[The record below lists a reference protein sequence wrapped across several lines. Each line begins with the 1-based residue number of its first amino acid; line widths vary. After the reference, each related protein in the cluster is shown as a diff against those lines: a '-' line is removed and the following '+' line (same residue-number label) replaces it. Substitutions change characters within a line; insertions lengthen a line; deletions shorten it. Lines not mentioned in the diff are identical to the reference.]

1 MSDRQRADATPG
13 TDPRPVPGESASA
26 VDGEAARA
34 RTAPQTPDPT
44 VTSEA
49 HDETPDDETGEP
61 DPADELATSEPYAPP
76 GELTGPE
83 PAAAVPSRGSDDR
96 PLVIRQADV
105 RVPVWLDTAAQY
117 AWRGLVLVVG
127 LAVALYAITRLYL
140 VTLPVILALVL
151 CTLFVPPARRLERR
165 GVPRLGAAA
174 IVVLGGFGAFA
185 GVVTLLAPAFIEQAQ
200 ELGPTI
206 QAATTDVL
214 IWLEDSFGYNR
225 AQLEA
230 FARDSFATVEGF
242 TSTVVSQIGSI
253 AVAVGEAVTALSLAA
268 VLLFFFIKD
277 GAQIVDWF
285 LRLTPAQHRDDIR
298 AVGTRGWVALSGFI
312 RGTAAV
318 ALIDAVGIGIGL
330 AIVGVPLVLPLSLLV
345 FFGGFVPVVGAFVT
359 GILAVL
365 VALASNGLQSALIV
379 TGIVIA
385 VQQLESNVL
394 QPTIMRRAVALHPV
408 VTLTVLVAGA
418 MLIGIIGA
426 FLAVPVTAVIAA
438 VANELRL
445 RRDARRLGIEVGP
458 QPLGG
463 PGVDQELL
471 MPAYPETRPSRPSR
485 SLRRGRT
492 RADGRRGAGGT
503 RAGRRRDEGS
513 GVRRRERRRSR
524 GGETPATAAPG
535 GSGHVEDA
543 DGAQPAPDPD
553 GTQPDSDADGTQPD
567 THADDTRH
575 PDADGAEHP
584 DTDGAEGAPGSDV
597 ESGGDRAA
605 PVTEAQDPTAAP
617 QGPIPEKDEPP
628 VRP

>member
-1 MSDRQRADATPG
+1 MPDRHRADAAPG
-13 TDPRPVPGESASA
+13 AGPPRVPGEPTADA
-26 VDGEAARA
+26 DAEAAR
-34 RTAPQTPDPT
+34 PD
-44 VTSEA
+44 SSGA
-49 HDETPDDETGEP
+49 APDDLSTGTSPADRERPREPEP
-61 DPADELATSEPYAPP
+61 DEALPMSGPYAPP
-76 GELTGPE
+76 GELTTPE
-83 PAAAVPSRGSDDR
+83 PPTVPTRGSEDR
-96 PLVIRQADV
+96 PLVVRRADT
-105 RVPVWLDTAAQY
+105 RVPMWLDTAAQY
-117 AWRGLVLVVG
+117 AWRGLVLIVG
-127 LAVALYAITRLYL
+127 LAAALYAVTRLYL

-165 GVPRLGAAA
+165 GVPRLGAAG

-185 GVVTLLAPAFIEQAQ
+185 GLVTLLAPTFIVQAQ

-206 QAATTDVL
+206 QTATTDVL
-214 IWLEDSFGYNR
+214 IWLEETFGYDR
-225 AQLEA
+225 AQVEA
-230 FARDSFATVEGF
+230 FARDTFATLEGF

-253 AVAVGEAVTALSLAA
+253 AVAVGEALTALSLAA

-277 GAQIVDWF
+277 GGQIVDWF
-285 LRLTPAQHRDDIR
+285 LRLTPAQHRDDVR

-385 VQQLESNVL
+385 VQQIESNVL

-408 VTLTVLVAGA
+408 VTLTVLVAGT

-445 RRDARRLGIEVGP
+445 RKEARRLGIEVGP

-471 MPAYPETRPSRPSR
+471 MPTYPESRPSR
-485 SLRRGRT
+485 S
-492 RADGRRGAGGT
+492 
-503 RAGRRRDEGS
+503 
-513 GVRRRERRRSR
+513 RRRSR
-524 GGETPATAAPG
+524 EGAEGRRRVGAGTVGRRRPG
-535 GSGHVEDA
+535 GAAGSGRRRLRPERASDTPVAADA
-543 DGAQPAPDPD
+543 GRTDQAADPDGTEPTPDLDGTDPAPDPD
-553 GTQPDSDADGTQPD
+553 AT
-567 THADDTRH
+567 ADDRRE
-575 PDADGAEHP
+575 AAVIEAE
-584 DTDGAEGAPGSDV
+584 
-597 ESGGDRAA
+597 
-605 PVTEAQDPTAAP
+605 DPNAAP
-617 QGPIPEKDEPP
+617 QGPIPEEGEPP